1 MSYRKIAAGRIG
13 IGPIVEQN
21 GSQVE
26 TAGVGWA
33 GTGECRAAIA
43 DHGGDVVIT
52 KQIEG
57 LPAGVD
63 VGLVAPRRGD
73 VAVAEL
79 RENVA
84 AVGAGRVDHRGEVAV
99 AYLGFGD
106 RVGAVGKSGVEVT
119 LLRKGLAAGPGG
131 RGHVA
136 DAGRAGSFAV
146 AGECLAAAASE
157 SGIEVA
163 SVGLGIASSA
173 LRNGDV
179 EGTASGSVEA
189 GCCGGAVGA
198 VNGGEVTEAAT
209 RICVGIGTVSDR
221 QAKIPGCGV
230 GGRGALAEQRIS
242 VERDSQIRLDNDLR
256 CRRREA

>member
-26 TAGVGWA
+26 AGGVGWA

-99 AYLGFGD
+99 AVLKSPCSAKAWLPAPEAEATSPMRD
-106 RVGAVGKSGVEVT
+106 VPGASPLPANGS
-119 LLRKGLAAGPGG
+119 LPPLAK
-131 RGHVA
+131 
-136 DAGRAGSFAV
+136 
-146 AGECLAAAASE
+146 AAS
-157 SGIEVA
+157 
-163 SVGLGIASSA
+163 
-173 LRNGDV
+173 R
-179 EGTASGSVEA
+179 
-189 GCCGGAVGA
+189 
-198 VNGGEVTEAAT
+198 
-209 RICVGIGTVSDR
+209 
-221 QAKIPGCGV
+221 
-230 GGRGALAEQRIS
+230 
-242 VERDSQIRLDNDLR
+242 
-256 CRRREA
+256 